1 MYSTTDVSNLTIRGQ
16 VQNKWSFT
24 IEAISILNGGLQL
37 QVTLPPKDADLW
49 NISTDGGQSSIAI
62 GMNLSDNASHF
73 ASWLTQFNI
82 RGPALALQSQLNNTA
97 KFVFPGAGSMLYK
110 NAIYNNEHDL
120 MVEAHHNG
128 WVPLSFR
135 VAKSLLLHPPIRA
148 NNWC

>member
-1 MYSTTDVSNLTIRGQ
+1 MYSTADVSNLTIRGQ

-128 WVPLSFR
+128 WVCSPVLPSCEVFIMT
-135 VAKSLLLHPPIRA
+135 PPPYP
-148 NNWC
+148 C